1 MLFFF
6 LGLHSCKSAAKLLED
21 SSGRRSGWNDATFTS
36 GDDLFSIDVM
46 ICGGGT
52 CYGAGG
58 SLSTFDYS
66 ASCGGSGS
74 TSACFSASGVE
85 FSGGGA
91 GSSDGGT
98 ASPDGGA
105 RGCSSLGFGGSDAVG
120 IGSAG
125 GAASVSGGYSKYFL
139 S

>member
-1 MLFFF
+1 M
-6 LGLHSCKSAAKLLED
+6 GLHSCKSATKLLED
-21 SSGRRSGWNDATFTS
+21 SNGRRSGWNDATFTS
-36 GDDLFSIDVM
+36 GADLFSIDVM

-52 CYGAGG
+52 CSGAGG
-58 SLSTFDYS
+58 SLSAFDCS
-66 ASCGGSGS
+66 ASYGGGGS

-85 FSGGGA
+85 LSGGGA
-91 GSSDGGT
+91 GSLN
-98 ASPDGGA
+98 GGA
-105 RGCSSLGFGGSDAVG
+105 TSPGGGASGCSSLGFGGSDAAG